1 MNGMHENFPY
11 TTPDIDTSDQP
22 AIEGGTDS
30 LVIESGLAV
39 NIATTVV
46 IPPEFAKRG
55 SNGITEYLRIIL
67 CDTSLR
73 HPNLTFRVI
82 VHPTGRGQ
90 A

>member
-11 TTPDIDTSDQP
+11 IAPDIQVTDNPPTN
-22 AIEGGTDS
+22 GGTES
-30 LVIESGLAV
+30 HVPEAALVVNLATNV
-39 NIATTVV
+39 T

-55 SNGITEYLRIIL
+55 HEGITEYLRIIL

-73 HPNLTFRVI
+73 HPALRFNAVI
-82 VHPTGRGQ
+82 HPATT

>member
-11 TTPDIDTSDQP
+11 TAPDINVSDQP
-22 AIEGGTDS
+22 SVQGGTDS
-30 LVIESGLAV
+30 LVIEAGLSV
-39 NIATTVV
+39 NLATSIV

-55 SNGITEYLRIIL
+55 SKGITDYLRIIL

-73 HPNLTFRVI
+73 HPNLKFRAV
-82 VHPTGRGQ
+82 VHPSDGDC